1 MRPMHLCVCR
11 LLPLLLT
18 IGLQSLVPSPG
29 GMGSHDF
36 ASLDL
41 PMPGVRVPHPASG
54 IRRSSLD
61 TTFHSCPTVK
71 VHEAWA
77 LTGLGHIQSRSRCN
91 RLKRSYTRACAQS
104 LREGFATFK
113 GRPLYP
119 HQVPSRIKQIIQ
131 SKQPVPKPCKTSVP
145 ALPLRPPGHLRAFQ
159 WNASR
164 SLDYQT
170 WVHWCDTSPFDLVVV
185 QETGW
190 SMTSEWSS
198 PRWHLIHT
206 ADRFASILF
215 MLRSAIVRR
224 EQISVATQVPGRLL
238 QVRHRPV
245 DVVAI
250 PQQAW
255 TTQHGVRQT
264 VSKRR
269 PVWTTLRQCLAHL
282 PQSLFVVTSIHHC
295 PTFPPG
301 AHE

>member
-1 MRPMHLCVCR
+1 
-11 LLPLLLT
+11 
-18 IGLQSLVPSPG
+18 
-29 GMGSHDF
+29 
-36 ASLDL
+36 
-41 PMPGVRVPHPASG
+41 
-54 IRRSSLD
+54 
-61 TTFHSCPTVK
+61 
-71 VHEAWA
+71 
-77 LTGLGHIQSRSRCN
+77 
-91 RLKRSYTRACAQS
+91 
-104 LREGFATFK
+104 
-113 GRPLYP
+113 
-119 HQVPSRIKQIIQ
+119 
-131 SKQPVPKPCKTSVP
+131 
-145 ALPLRPPGHLRAFQ
+145 
-159 WNASR
+159 
-164 SLDYQT
+164 
-170 WVHWCDTSPFDLVVV
+170 
-185 QETGW
+185 
-190 SMTSEWSS
+190 
-198 PRWHLIHT
+198 
-206 ADRFASILF
+206 